1 MSSPLSL
8 VIVGGGFAGV
18 EVAKKMSASSSWNIT
33 LIDPQEAFLFTPRLV
48 DALSNEA
55 VAEHLRVPHKTL
67 AETHR
72 YSFLQGTV
80 LAIDTHRKTV
90 QVQQGDRAHAL
101 AYDML
106 VLTQGAR
113 TQFYGTPGA
122 EHAFPLKTWSDLETL
137 EAHLIQLAE
146 VPAKKTE
153 EARSTFCVV
162 GGGASGV
169 EAILALQ
176 TRVRKQFR
184 AEKRPF
190 SFFLIQAAPEILPGF
205 LPATIKKTRA
215 LLETRGITILTGD
228 SVASVSETALT
239 TKTGRIIPTSTV
251 VWTAG
256 LQPNA
261 IPMESARSDQPPS
274 YLLTDPFLRINE
286 TIFAAGDIVVFKDK
300 QITVPKN
307 AQTAMKMA
315 EALAENLERTRL
327 QRSLRP
333 FHYHSFGV
341 ILWLEQTGILD
352 LFGYSLESRLV
363 PMLRNFFYNIRFWQ
377 LTR

>member
-1 MSSPLSL
+1 MYSPLSL

-18 EVAKKMSASSSWNIT
+18 RVAQTLSASSAWNIT

-55 VAEHLRVPHKTL
+55 VAEHLRVSHKTL
-67 AETHR
+67 AETHT

-80 LAIDTHRKTV
+80 LSIDAHKKTV
-90 QVQQGDRAHAL
+90 DVQQGDRAHGL
-101 AYDML
+101 AYDIL

-122 EHAFPLKTWSDLETL
+122 EHTFPLKTWTDLETL
-137 EAHLIQLAE
+137 EAHLVQLAE
-146 VPAKKTE
+146 APAKKTD
-153 EARSTFCVV
+153 EARTTFCVV

-176 TRVRKQFR
+176 TRVQKQFR

-190 SFFLIQAAPEILPGF
+190 SFFLIQGAPEILPGF

-215 LLETRGITILTGD
+215 LLNARGITVLTGD
-228 SVASVSETALT
+228 SVGSVSETALT
-239 TKTGRIIPTSTV
+239 TKTGRVIPTSTV

-256 LQPNA
+256 LQPND
-261 IPMESARSDQPPS
+261 IPMESGKPIQPPG
-274 YLLTDPFLRINE
+274 YLCTDPFLRIE
-286 TIFAAGDIVVFKDK
+286 ASIFAAGDIVVFKDK

-315 EALAENLERTRL
+315 EVLAKNLERTRL
-327 QRSLRP
+327 QQSLRA
-333 FHYHSFGV
+333 FHYQSFGV

-352 LFGYSLESRLV
+352 LFGYSFESRLV